1 MTRCTALTLT
11 LGAAALVMVART
23 SANVQHADRHVTQVA
38 SSVIVDGDTISHS
51 GYIIASS

>member
-11 LGAAALVMVART
+11 LGAAALVMVASKT
-23 SANVQHADRHVTQVA
+23 SNVQHTERHVTQVA
-38 SSVIVDGDTISHS
+38 SSAGIQSDDTARS